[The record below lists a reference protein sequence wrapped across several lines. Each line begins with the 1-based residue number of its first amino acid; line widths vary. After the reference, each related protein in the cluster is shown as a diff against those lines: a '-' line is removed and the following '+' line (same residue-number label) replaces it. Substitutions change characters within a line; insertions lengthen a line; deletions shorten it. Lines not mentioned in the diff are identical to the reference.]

1 MVLSSRLCRARR
13 EVNTRAKH
21 LSNHRGFAAR
31 GVKSL
36 KHNRGFAARARARS
50 YNDRGLAAR
59 GQTIFRGFAARGVK
73 NLKHNRGFAARGA
86 KLTRSRPCRA
96 RPLPRNICE

>member
-36 KHNRGFAARARARS
+36 KHNRGFAARAREVITI
-50 YNDRGLAAR
+50 AA
-59 GQTIFRGFAARGVK
+59 
-73 NLKHNRGFAARGA
+73 
-86 KLTRSRPCRA
+86 
-96 RPLPRNICE
+96 LPRAVKPYFGALPRAA